1 MSPLYV
7 FVKLLSIF
15 ELPAALT
22 VRTVERGLRHVIYEG
37 VNQHS
42 KPLDLFK
49 LLLTCDILKIVILG

>member
-7 FVKLLSIF
+7 FVKLLSVF

-42 KPLDLFK
+42 KPLNLFK
-49 LLLTCDILKIVILG
+49 LLLTCDVL